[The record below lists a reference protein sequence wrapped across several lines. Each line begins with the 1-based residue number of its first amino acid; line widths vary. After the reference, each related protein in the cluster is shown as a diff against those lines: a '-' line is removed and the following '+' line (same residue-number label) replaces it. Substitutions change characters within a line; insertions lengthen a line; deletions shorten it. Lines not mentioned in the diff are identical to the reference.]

1 MKNPSQSREQWTPV
15 PLYLHRLRGD
25 LHGDGGTDRER
36 ERERESKE
44 ENLGFSK
51 TEGERD

>member
-36 ERERESKE
+36 ERESKE
-44 ENLGFSK
+44 ENLGFSNS
-51 TEGERD
+51 EGERD

>member
-1 MKNPSQSREQWTPV
+1 MVKNSTQSREQRTPV

-25 LHGDGGTDRER
+25 LHDDRGATK
-36 ERERESKE
+36 ESEE